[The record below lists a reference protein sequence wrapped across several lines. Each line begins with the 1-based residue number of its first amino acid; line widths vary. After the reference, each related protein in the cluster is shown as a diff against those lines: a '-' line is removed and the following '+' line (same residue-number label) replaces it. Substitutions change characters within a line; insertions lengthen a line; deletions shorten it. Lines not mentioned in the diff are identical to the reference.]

1 MSHEGYRLIGTGKI
15 SYEFERC
22 RPDEYRYCV
31 ESVTHLS
38 YQDEKAY
45 RNSLEEKGYKVFYKN
60 INLNYSIGKVR
71 WRPFAGKYGRIATSP
86 GNFDKELLIVEM
98 PGSPAAQLRQPRVKR
113 HSYPPTVQTRNPP
126 DAKPTIPR

>member
-1 MSHEGYRLIGTGKI
+1 MIKKCYRFFGNRTARQQKWLNAMSHEGYRLIRTGKI

-86 GNFDKELLIVEM
+86 GNFHD
-98 PGSPAAQLRQPRVKR
+98 Q
-113 HSYPPTVQTRNPP
+113 
-126 DAKPTIPR
+126 

>member
-1 MSHEGYRLIGTGKI
+1 MIKKCYRFFGNRTARQQKWLNAMSHEGYRLIRTGKI

-45 RNSLEEKGYKVFYKN
+45 RNSLEEKGYLSL
-60 INLNYSIGKVR
+60 IHISEPT
-71 WRPFAGKYGRIATSP
+71 RP
-86 GNFDKELLIVEM
+86 
-98 PGSPAAQLRQPRVKR
+98 
-113 HSYPPTVQTRNPP
+113 
-126 DAKPTIPR
+126 

>member
-1 MSHEGYRLIGTGKI
+1 MIKNCYRFFGNRAARQQKWLNAMSHEGYRLIGTGKI

-22 RPDEYRYCV
+22 RPNEYRYCV

-60 INLNYSIGKVR
+60 INLNYSIGKYAGGPLQANTAESPR
-71 WRPFAGKYGRIATSP
+71 RPATS
-86 GNFDKELLIVEM
+86 
-98 PGSPAAQLRQPRVKR
+98 
-113 HSYPPTVQTRNPP
+113 TRNY
-126 DAKPTIPR
+126 